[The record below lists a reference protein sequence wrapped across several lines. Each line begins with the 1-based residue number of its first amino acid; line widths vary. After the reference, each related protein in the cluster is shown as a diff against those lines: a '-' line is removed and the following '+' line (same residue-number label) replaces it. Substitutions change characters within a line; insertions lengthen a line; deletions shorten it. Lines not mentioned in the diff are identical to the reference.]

1 MPWRARADT
10 GGGLYPQLWIRLLLN
25 GGLRNCIFPGIHMF
39 PGDAD
44 AAGVGTPLWGP
55 AVLGGKD
62 QSEKK
67 TEGYSK
73 DCWVVARESEE
84 NQESMLSWKSG
95 EDTYFFFF
103 FHKGG
108 VISCVEKTGKIH
120 LEKWPSDLLQPWNL
134 LGCDFRPTWISC
146 SPAQWPLTPTLWSWV
161 PTMCLP
167 G

>member
-1 MPWRARADT
+1 
-10 GGGLYPQLWIRLLLN
+10 
-25 GGLRNCIFPGIHMF
+25 MF

-103 FHKGG
+103 FSQRRSDQLCWKDRQD
-108 VISCVEKTGKIH
+108 TPGKVALRLIAA
-120 LEKWPSDLLQPWNL
+120 LKFV
-134 LGCDFRPTWISC
+134 G
-146 SPAQWPLTPTLWSWV
+146 LWF
-161 PTMCLP
+161 
-167 G
+167 